1 MERHPKRLKPS
12 DLTAAFATPADQY
25 SSTSEVEPFDGIL
38 GQDRAVTAIEFGVA
52 MDRPGYN
59 IYLMGESGTGRS
71 SYVQDYLANIATD
84 QETPSDWIYV
94 NHFESPKEPM
104 AIELPAG
111 LANDF
116 KLDLER
122 FVDNL
127 LSTFPSVF
135 EHPTYQ
141 HNKNQIDR
149 AFNQQYDQAL
159 DNVEREALRSS
170 IAVFKDSGTIT
181 FTPIKDGK
189 ALDETEFAQLPDEDR
204 DIVHQTISNLEDM
217 LNNEL
222 INLPQWRRESNE
234 QLRKLNQATIS
245 DAVEPLLKPIKK
257 SYGKYNGVKL
267 FLERTREHLLKT
279 VIDQLVEERA
289 LEKMEDAQKRIL
301 LLDQYEPSI
310 MVSRSQESGAP
321 VIYESHPSYRNLF
334 GRIEY
339 TPDQGTLTTNYRQIV
354 PGALHKANGG
364 YLVIEADKLLSEPFV
379 WDALK
384 RAIKSRRLTME
395 SPYSDMGLLSPAT
408 LTPDSIPLHV
418 KIILIGSREVYYLL
432 QDYDDEFRELFRV
445 LVDFDERLP
454 RTPTAITFFTQLLK
468 SRVDEK
474 SYKDLSADGVS
485 RMIEYSSRLADN
497 QKHLSARIGDIF
509 ELLGEAELVRKL
521 ARGSMIE
528 RKHIDKALAA
538 KQNRTG
544 RIADRILE
552 EMLDDSILI
561 GTDGEAV
568 GKINGLT
575 VLEIGDSTF
584 GTPARIT
591 AVVYPGSRGI
601 VDIEREA
608 NLGQAIHSKGVMIMS
623 GYMGSRYTTDF
634 PLAMSASLAMEQ
646 SYGHIDGDSASL
658 AELCCL
664 LSALTKTPIKQS
676 LSMTGSM
683 NQHGEVQAIG
693 GVNEKI
699 EGFFRLCEARGLTGD
714 HGVIIPKSNVRNLIL
729 DQRIIDAVE
738 AGQFHIFAV
747 GHADEALELLTG
759 AVPGEEDKDGVF
771 PEDTFNGR
779 VVTRLKELADIDE
792 GLEEEEDEEANQAQ
806 ATEEKVKDKK

>member
-1 MERHPKRLKPS
+1 MERHPKRLKPVELS
-12 DLTAAFATPADQY
+12 AATATLEASFSATND
-25 SSTSEVEPFDGIL
+25 VDPFDGIL
-38 GQDRAVTAIEFGVA
+38 GQERAVNAIEFGVA

-71 SYVQDYLANIATD
+71 SYVQDYLANVAED
-84 QETPSDWIYV
+84 QESPSDWVYV
-94 NHFESPKEPM
+94 NHFENPKEPM

-111 LANDF
+111 LANNF
-116 KLDLER
+116 KHDLER

-127 LSTFPSVF
+127 MSTFPSVF

-149 AFNQQYDQAL
+149 AFNQLYDKAL
-159 DNVEREALRSS
+159 DNVEREALRAN
-170 IAVFKDSGTIT
+170 IAVFKEAGTIT
-181 FTPIKDGK
+181 FTPIREGK

-204 DIVHQTISNLEDM
+204 EEIHQAISHLEDM

-234 QLRKLNQATIS
+234 QLRKLNQATID
-245 DAVEPLLKPIKK
+245 DAIQPLLKPLKK
-257 SYGKYNGVKL
+257 TYGKYNGVKL

-279 VIDQLVEERA
+279 VIDQLVEERM
-289 LEKMEDAQKRIL
+289 LEKIEDSQKRAL
-301 LLDQYEPSI
+301 LLDQYEPNI
-310 MVSRSQESGAP
+310 MVSRSKNSGVP

-384 RAIKSRRLTME
+384 RAIKSRKLTME

-408 LTPDSIPLHV
+408 LSPDSLPLHI

-432 QDYDDEFRELFRV
+432 QDYDEEFRELFRV

-454 RTPTAITFFTQLLK
+454 RTPNALTYFTQLLK
-468 SRVDEK
+468 SRIDEK
-474 SYKDLSADGVS
+474 GYRDLSSEGVS
-485 RMIEYSSRLADN
+485 RMVEYSSRLADN
-497 QKHLSARIGDIF
+497 QRHLSARIGDIF
-509 ELLGEAELVRKL
+509 ELLGEAEMVRKL
-521 ARGSMIE
+521 SRDTLID
-528 RKHIDKALAA
+528 RKHINKALSA

-552 EMLDDSILI
+552 EMLDGTVLI
-561 GTDGEAV
+561 DTEGEAI

-591 AVVYPGSRGI
+591 ATVYPGSRGI
-601 VDIEREA
+601 LDIEREA
-608 NLGQAIHSKGVMIMS
+608 NLGQNIHSKGVMIMS
-623 GYMGSRYTTDF
+623 GYMGGRYTTDF
-634 PLAMSASLAMEQ
+634 PLAISASLAVEQ
-646 SYGHIDGDSASL
+646 SYGYIDGDSASL

-664 LSALTKTPIKQS
+664 LSALTKIPIKQS
-676 LSMTGSM
+676 VAMTGSM

-699 EGFFRLCEARGLTGD
+699 EGFFRLCEARGLTGEQ
-714 HGVIIPKSNVRNLIL
+714 GVIIPKSNVRNLML
-729 DQRIIDAVE
+729 DRKIIQSVE
-738 AGQFHIFAV
+738 DGTFHIYAV
-747 GHADEALELLTG
+747 GHADEALEILTG
-759 AVPGEEDKDGVF
+759 AEPGTEDKDGEF
-771 PEDTFNGR
+771 PEKTFNR
-779 VVTRLKELADIDE
+779 KVVDRLKELAEIEE
-792 GLEEEEDEEANQAQ
+792 GEEEEDEEDTN
-806 ATEEKVKDKK
+806 

>member
-12 DLTAAFATPADQY
+12 ELSAATATLQASFNATN
-25 SSTSEVEPFDGIL
+25 EVEPFDGIL
-38 GQDRAVTAIEFGVA
+38 GQDRAVNALEFGVA

-59 IYLMGESGTGRS
+59 IYLMGETGTGRS

-84 QETPSDWIYV
+84 QDTPSDWVYV
-94 NHFESPKEPM
+94 NHFENTKEPM

-111 LANDF
+111 LANNF
-116 KLDLER
+116 KHDLER

-127 LSTFPSVF
+127 MSTFPSVF

-149 AFNQQYDQAL
+149 AFNQQYDKAL
-159 DNVEREALRSS
+159 DNVEREALRAN
-170 IAVFKDSGTIT
+170 IAVFKDSGSIT
-181 FTPIKDGK
+181 FTPIREGK

-204 DIVHQTISNLEDM
+204 EEIHQTISDLEDM

-234 QLRKLNQATIS
+234 QLRKLNQATI
-245 DAVEPLLKPIKK
+245 DEAIKPLLKPLKK
-257 SYGKYNGVKL
+257 TYGKFNGVTL

-279 VIDQLVEERA
+279 VIDQLVEERI
-289 LEKMEDAQKRIL
+289 LEKMEDAQKRTL
-301 LLDQYEPSI
+301 LLDQYEPNI
-310 MVSRSQESGAP
+310 MVSRSKESGAP

-384 RAIKSRRLTME
+384 RAIKSRKLAME

-408 LTPDSIPLHV
+408 LSPDSLPLHV

-454 RTPTAITFFTQLLK
+454 RTPTALTFFTQLLK

-474 SYKDLSADGVS
+474 GYKDLSSEGVS
-485 RMIEYSSRLADN
+485 RMVEYSSRLADN
-497 QKHLSARIGDIF
+497 QRHLSARIGDIF

-521 ARGSMIE
+521 SRDSQID

-552 EMLDDSILI
+552 EMLDDTILI
-561 GTDGEAV
+561 DTDGDAI

-591 AVVYPGSRGI
+591 AAVYPGSRGI

-623 GYMGSRYTTDF
+623 GYMGGRYTTDF
-634 PLAMSASLAMEQ
+634 PLAISASLAMEQ

-676 LSMTGSM
+676 MAMTGSM

-714 HGVIIPKSNVRNLIL
+714 QGVIIPKSNVRNLML
-729 DQRIIDAVE
+729 DRTIIDAVE
-738 AGQFHIFAV
+738 AGNFHIYAV
-747 GHADEALELLTG
+747 GHADEALEILTG
-759 AVPGEEDKDGVF
+759 AEPGTETDDGDF
-771 PEDTFNGR
+771 PDGTLNR
-779 VVTRLKELADIDE
+779 KVVDRLKELAEIEDE
-792 GLEEEEDEEANQAQ
+792 EEQEEEDEAS
-806 ATEEKVKDKK
+806 

>member
-12 DLTAAFATPADQY
+12 ELSAATKTLEASFSA
-25 SSTSEVEPFDGIL
+25 TSEVEPFDGIL
-38 GQDRAVTAIEFGVA
+38 GQERAVNAIEFGVA

-59 IYLMGESGTGRS
+59 IYLMGENGTGRS
-71 SYVQDYLANIATD
+71 SYVQDYLSNIATD
-84 QETPSDWIYV
+84 QDAPSDWVYV
-94 NHFESPKEPM
+94 NHFENPKEPM

-111 LANDF
+111 LANNF
-116 KLDLER
+116 KHDLER

-127 LSTFPSVF
+127 MSTFPSVF

-149 AFNQQYDQAL
+149 AFNQLYDKAL
-159 DNVEREALRSS
+159 DNVEREALRAN
-170 IAVFKDSGTIT
+170 IAVFKEAGTIT
-181 FTPIKDGK
+181 FTPIREGK
-189 ALDETEFAQLPDEDR
+189 ALDETEFAQLPDDDR
-204 DIVHQTISNLEDM
+204 EEIHQTISYLEDM

-234 QLRKLNQATIS
+234 QLRKLNQATI
-245 DAVEPLLKPIKK
+245 DEAIKPLLKPLRKA
-257 SYGKYNGVKL
+257 YGKYNGVKL
-267 FLERTREHLLKT
+267 FLDRTREHLLKT
-279 VIDQLVEERA
+279 VIDQLVEERI
-289 LEKMEDAQKRIL
+289 LEKMEDAQKRAL
-301 LLDQYEPSI
+301 LLDQYEPNI
-310 MVSRSQESGAP
+310 MVSRSKDSGAP

-339 TPDQGTLTTNYRQIV
+339 TTDQGTLTTNYRQIV

-384 RAIKSRRLTME
+384 RSIKSRKLTME

-408 LTPDSIPLHV
+408 LSPDSLPLHV

-432 QDYDDEFRELFRV
+432 QDYDEEFRELFRV

-454 RTPTAITFFTQLLK
+454 RTPTALTFFTQLLK

-474 SYKDLSADGVS
+474 SYRDLSQEGVA
-485 RMIEYSSRLADN
+485 RMVEYSSRLADN
-497 QKHLSARIGDIF
+497 QRHLSARIGDIF
-509 ELLGEAELVRKL
+509 ELLGEAEMVRKL
-521 ARGSMIE
+521 SRDALID

-544 RIADRILE
+544 RIADLILE
-552 EMLDDSILI
+552 EMLDGSVLI
-561 GTDGEAV
+561 DTEGEAI

-623 GYMGSRYTTDF
+623 GYMGGRYTTDF

-664 LSALTKTPIKQS
+664 LSSLTKTPIKQS
-676 LSMTGSM
+676 MAMTGSM

-714 HGVIIPKSNVRNLIL
+714 QGVIIPKSNVRNLML
-729 DQRIIDAVE
+729 DRKIVAAVE
-738 AGQFHIFAV
+738 EGIFHIFAV

-759 AVPGEEDKDGVF
+759 AEPGTEDDDGVF
-771 PEDTFNGR
+771 PENTFNR
-779 VVTRLKELADIDE
+779 KVVDRLKELAEIEE
-792 GLEEEEDEEANQAQ
+792 GEEEDEEEEAQ
-806 ATEEKVKDKK
+806 S

>member
-12 DLTAAFATPADQY
+12 ELSAATATLEASFNATN
-25 SSTSEVEPFDGIL
+25 EVEPFDGIL
-38 GQDRAVTAIEFGVA
+38 GQDRAVNALEFGVA

-59 IYLMGESGTGRS
+59 IYLMGETGTGRS

-84 QETPSDWIYV
+84 QGTPSDWVYV
-94 NHFESPKEPM
+94 NHFENTKEPM

-111 LANDF
+111 LANNF
-116 KLDLER
+116 KHDLER

-127 LSTFPSVF
+127 MSTFPSVF

-149 AFNQQYDQAL
+149 AFNQQYDKAL
-159 DNVEREALRSS
+159 DNVEREALRAN
-170 IAVFKDSGTIT
+170 IAVFKDSGSIT
-181 FTPIKDGK
+181 FTPIREGK

-204 DIVHQTISNLEDM
+204 EEIHQTISDLEDM

-234 QLRKLNQATIS
+234 QLRKLNQATI
-245 DAVEPLLKPIKK
+245 DEAIKPLLKPLKK
-257 SYGKYNGVKL
+257 TYGKFNGVTL

-279 VIDQLVEERA
+279 VIDQLVEERI
-289 LEKMEDAQKRIL
+289 LEKMEDAQKRTL
-301 LLDQYEPSI
+301 LLDQYEPNI
-310 MVSRSQESGAP
+310 MVSRSKESGAP

-384 RAIKSRRLTME
+384 RAIKSRKLAME

-408 LTPDSIPLHV
+408 LSPDSLPLHV

-454 RTPTAITFFTQLLK
+454 RTPTALTFFTQLLK

-474 SYKDLSADGVS
+474 GYKDLSSEGVS
-485 RMIEYSSRLADN
+485 RMVEYSSRLADN
-497 QKHLSARIGDIF
+497 QRHLSARIGDIF

-521 ARGSMIE
+521 SRDAQID

-552 EMLDDSILI
+552 EMLDDTILI
-561 GTDGEAV
+561 DTDGDAI

-591 AVVYPGSRGI
+591 AAVYPGSRGI

-634 PLAMSASLAMEQ
+634 PLAISASLAMEQ

-676 LSMTGSM
+676 MAMTGSM

-714 HGVIIPKSNVRNLIL
+714 QGVIIPKSNVRNLML
-729 DQRIIDAVE
+729 DRTIIEAVE
-738 AGQFHIFAV
+738 AGNFHIYAV
-747 GHADEALELLTG
+747 GHADEALEILTG
-759 AVPGEEDKDGVF
+759 AEPGTENNDGEF
-771 PEDTFNGR
+771 PDETLNR
-779 VVTRLKELADIDE
+779 KVVDRLKELAEI
-792 GLEEEEDEEANQAQ
+792 EDEEEQED
-806 ATEEKVKDKK
+806 EEETSS

>member
-1 MERHPKRLKPS
+1 MERHPKRLKTS
-12 DLTAAFATPADQY
+12 ELSAATSTLEASFSA
-25 SSTSEVEPFDGIL
+25 TSEVEPFDGIL
-38 GQDRAVTAIEFGVA
+38 GQERAVNAIEFGVA

-59 IYLMGESGTGRS
+59 IYLMGENGTGRS

-84 QETPSDWIYV
+84 QDAPSDWVYV
-94 NHFESPKEPM
+94 NHFENPKEPM

-111 LANDF
+111 LANNF
-116 KLDLER
+116 KHDLER

-149 AFNQQYDQAL
+149 AFNQLYDKAL
-159 DNVEREALRSS
+159 DNVEREALRAN
-170 IAVFKDSGTIT
+170 IAVFKEAGSIT
-181 FTPIKDGK
+181 FTPIREGK

-204 DIVHQTISNLEDM
+204 EIIHQTISDLEDM

-234 QLRKLNQATIS
+234 QLRKLNQATI
-245 DAVEPLLKPIKK
+245 DEAIKPLLKPLRKT
-257 SYGKYNGVKL
+257 YGKYNGVKL
-267 FLERTREHLLKT
+267 FLDRTREHLLKT
-279 VIDQLVEERA
+279 VIDQLVEERI
-289 LEKMEDAQKRIL
+289 LEKMEDAQKRAL
-301 LLDQYEPSI
+301 LLDQYEPNI
-310 MVSRSQESGAP
+310 MVSRSKGSGAP

-339 TPDQGTLTTNYRQIV
+339 TTDQGTLTTNYRQIV

-384 RAIKSRRLTME
+384 RAIKSRKLTME

-408 LTPDSIPLHV
+408 LSPDSLPLHV

-432 QDYDDEFRELFRV
+432 QDYDEEFRELFRV

-454 RTPTAITFFTQLLK
+454 RTPTALTFFTQLLK

-474 SYKDLSADGVS
+474 GYRDLSEEGVA
-485 RMIEYSSRLADN
+485 RMVEYSSRLADN
-497 QKHLSARIGDIF
+497 QRHLSARIGDIF
-509 ELLGEAELVRKL
+509 ELLGEAEMVRKL
-521 ARGSMIE
+521 SRDALID
-528 RKHIDKALAA
+528 RKHIDKALYA

-552 EMLDDSILI
+552 EMLDDTILI
-561 GTDGEAV
+561 DTEGEAI

-623 GYMGSRYTTDF
+623 GYMGGRYTTDF

-664 LSALTKTPIKQS
+664 LSSLTKTPIKQS
-676 LSMTGSM
+676 LAMTGSM

-714 HGVIIPKSNVRNLIL
+714 QGVIIPKSNVRNLML
-729 DQRIIDAVE
+729 DQKIIQAVE
-738 AGQFHIFAV
+738 AGTFHIYAV

-759 AVPGEEDKDGVF
+759 AEPGTEDENGEF
-771 PEDTFNGR
+771 PDNTFNR
-779 VVTRLKELADIDE
+779 KVVDRLKELAEIEE
-792 GLEEEEDEEANQAQ
+792 GEEEDEE
-806 ATEEKVKDKK
+806 EENAG